1 MAGRNR
7 ELGVL
12 QEKLGYMFQD
22 PQYLQLALTH
32 RSLGHQPQNNNER
45 LEFLGDA
52 VLQLTISAYLYQKY
66 PKLPE
71 GELAKMRSLLVRES
85 TLADVARNLQLDRF
99 LLVGKGEKRSQAQ
112 KRDSLLC
119 DVLEAVYGAIFLDGG
134 FSKVR
139 SVILQHLPSWDA
151 EEMPMIDAKSTLQE
165 HFQQIAK
172 KPPVYHLVRE
182 QGPDHDKSFVVEVRF
197 EQEYLGMGK
206 GHTKKEAEQE
216 AARSALGR
224 LGIQEEK

>member
-1 MAGRNR
+1 MVGLGG

-12 QEKLGYMFQD
+12 QEKLGYAFQD
-22 PQYLQLALTH
+22 LQYLKLALTH
-32 RSLGHQPQNNNER
+32 RSMGHQPQNNNER

-85 TLADVARNLQLDRF
+85 TLADVARDLQLNRF
-99 LLVGKGEKRSQAQ
+99 LLVGKGEKRSQAHQ
-112 KRDSLLC
+112 RDSLLC

-134 FSKVR
+134 FNEAR
-139 SVILQHLPSWDA
+139 SVILRHLPSWDV
-151 EEMPMIDAKSTLQE
+151 ERIPIIDAKSTLQE

-172 KPPVYHLVRE
+172 KPPVYHLVQE

-197 EQEYLGMGK
+197 DEEYLGVGK

-216 AARSALGR
+216 AARNALSK